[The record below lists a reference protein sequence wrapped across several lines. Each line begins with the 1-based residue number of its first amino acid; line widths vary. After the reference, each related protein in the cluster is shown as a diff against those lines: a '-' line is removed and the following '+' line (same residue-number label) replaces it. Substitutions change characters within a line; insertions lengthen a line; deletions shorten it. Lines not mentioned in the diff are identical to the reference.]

1 MNDEIFTS
9 WEGLFDEHINNQ
21 IYYDMKDLGLYDEN
35 GKWNF
40 YISKEDLKTLG
51 YENLENKEE
60 EEEDEL

>member
-9 WEGLFDEHINNQ
+9 WEELFDEHINNQ

-35 GKWNF
+35 GDWNF

-51 YENLENKEE
+51 YENLEYESEE
-60 EEEDEL
+60 EENEL